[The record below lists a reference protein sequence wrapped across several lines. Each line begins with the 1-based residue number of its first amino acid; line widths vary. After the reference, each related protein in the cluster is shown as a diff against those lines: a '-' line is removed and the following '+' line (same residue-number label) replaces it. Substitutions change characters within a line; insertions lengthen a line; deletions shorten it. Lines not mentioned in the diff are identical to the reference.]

1 MKTFQLMIPGDT
13 YNRPAVA
20 VAVVLIVLMVGA
32 GWVYRD
38 AKEQAQRG
46 NPVVVSV
53 NSFQL
58 STPVG
63 WFVCCLLLGELFFP
77 LYLVSRGM
85 AG

>member
-1 MKTFQLMIPGDT
+1 MKTFQLMVPGDS
-13 YNRPAVA
+13 YIRLAVA
-20 VAVVLIVLMVGA
+20 VAVVLIILMAGA
-32 GWVYRD
+32 AWVYLD

-46 NPVVVSV
+46 NPVVFSV

-58 STPVG
+58 STPVK

-77 LYLVSRGM
+77 LYLDSRSM